1 MVKETDDG
9 SLYQDVGDGQIQV
22 DLKDI
27 CEGKL
32 IDHSDR
38 LNINDENCCCC
49 SVTELCLTLCHPMD
63 CSMPGFPVP

>member
-38 LNINDENCCCC
+38 LNINDENCCCP
-49 SVTELCLTLCHPMD
+49 VAKLCLTLCHPMD
-63 CSMPGFPVP
+63 CRMPGFPVP